1 MNAQPTSRLEDVRY
15 LLRNSHYNI
24 ERFFAFGG
32 SSELWLARDR
42 RSNELVVVKCLI
54 PSAQNEKNLVAFA
67 REARLLKVLRH
78 PGVVELRSSC
88 DIVQSGIGFPYHVL
102 EHVIGRPVNEIVKI
116 APIRGTEV
124 IDIAMSLARALAYL
138 GTQGIVHRDIKPA
151 NIVWDSSRAVILD
164 FGIAIE
170 YEIVQSADDY
180 RPVCLIP
187 SFKRKRREADDTA
200 TGIVNGT
207 AGFMAPEVILGAPA
221 DHRSDLF
228 SLGATLYYAVSGY
241 KAFQG
246 DSDIEAATRTVQ
258 DAIPYFSSTN
268 SQLDHVIRQLL
279 AKDPGER
286 FQSAEELLYVLST
299 LYRT

>member
-1 MNAQPTSRLEDVRY
+1 MDAQPTTRLEDVRY
-15 LLRNSHYNI
+15 LFRNRHYNI

-42 RSNELVVVKCLI
+42 RNNELVVVKCLM
-54 PSAQNEKNLVAFA
+54 PSARDEKSLVAFA
-67 REARLLKVLRH
+67 CEARLLKALSH
-78 PGVVELRSSC
+78 SGVVELRSSW
-88 DIVQSGIGFPYHVL
+88 DYDNENIGAPYHIL
-102 EHVIGRPVNEIVKI
+102 EHVIGRPLNEIVKI
-116 APIRGTEV
+116 APIRGAEV

-138 GTQGIVHRDIKPA
+138 GTQGVVHRDIKPA
-151 NIVWDSSRAVILD
+151 NIVWDSCRAVILD

-170 YEIVQSADDY
+170 YEIATSADDY

-187 SFKRKRREADDTA
+187 SFQRKHRVGDDTA

-207 AGFMAPEVILGAPA
+207 PGFMAPEVILGAPA

-228 SLGATLYYAVSGY
+228 SLGATLYYVVSGY

-246 DSDIEAATRTVQ
+246 HTDIETATRTVQ
-258 DAIPYFSSTN
+258 DDIPYFSSTN
-268 SQLDHVIRQLL
+268 SQLDLVIRQLL
-279 AKDPGER
+279 AKDPDER